1 MFKSGNQYNMRVAV
15 ECVTINPEIK
25 KKRFKKYKNEINTFY
40 LVVKLPLTM

>member
-25 KKRFKKYKNEINTFY
+25 KKKDLKNIKMKSTLFTW
-40 LVVKLPLTM
+40 L